1 MKRVLATFFV
11 SVILLSFEAKAQ
23 SLYRFRF
30 EEPWSV
36 SVSGGPSQFFG
47 ELYSLWKYDE
57 GIQPDYNFAISGRYT
72 FGTHMKARMDF
83 TFYQISGQDHLADPK
98 SGRIPRN
105 LNFRARNFEGA
116 FLVEYYWKPVKLYN
130 HARNFWNPYIFVG
143 IGASSNNPYGDYYG
157 RWIPLRNLQTEGA
170 PYPGVVMT
178 FPMGVGF
185 KYKLNP
191 YVDLL
196 VEANY
201 RFTNTDYLDDI
212 SAYNISEFYEELI
225 RDYNGYFLTDGNGAS
240 IIGEDGNAV
249 FYSNPNRLRMAIR
262 NPNFLRPDG
271 EPDVQKIL
279 DNGGR
284 IRRGSGLDVRKDG
297 FMTFNVGL
305 EIYFAHDIWDNWI
318 FRNSPRR
325 RSYRYW

>member
-1 MKRVLATFFV
+1 MKRTVTIFF
-11 SVILLSFEAKAQ
+11 ILFSMLCLEANAQ

-36 SVSGGPSQFFG
+36 SLSAGPTQFFG
-47 ELYSLWKYDE
+47 ELYSLWKYNE
-57 GIQPDYNFAISGRYT
+57 GIQPDYNFSLSGRYT
-72 FGTHMKARMDF
+72 YGTHLKARADF
-83 TFYQISGQDHLADPK
+83 TFYQISGQDHMADPK

-105 LNFRARNFEGA
+105 LSFRARNFEGA
-116 FLVEYYWKPVKLYN
+116 LITELYLKPVKLYN
-130 HARNFWNPYIFVG
+130 HARNFWNPYIFLGVG
-143 IGASSNNPYGDYYG
+143 VSSNNPFGYYRG
-157 RWIPLRNLQTEGA
+157 RWIPLRHLQTEGTA
-170 PYPGVVMT
+170 YPSAIIT
-178 FPMGVGF
+178 FPMGAGF

-191 YVDLL
+191 YVDLV

-212 SAYNISEFYEELI
+212 SAYNVSEFYEDLI
-225 RDYNGYFLTDGNGAS
+225 RDYLGYTL
-240 IIGEDGNAV
+240 EDGT
-249 FYSNPNRLRMAIR
+249 FYSNPMRLRMAIR
-262 NPNFLRPDG
+262 NPNFMLDNG
-271 EPDVQKIL
+271 EPNVEKIL
-279 DNGGR
+279 ENGGR